1 MKVDAYEKFFMWGVG
16 VVLVAFFA
24 STAIAAFG
32 SAIHPP
38 SHVETIDPTKIFTDA
53 RFRPTGV
60 SVDPQGRV
68 HARIVGMTFAWMPN
82 EMTLPA
88 ETPVTFHITALDVV
102 HGFQIVRTNGQSM
115 AIPGYIAQFTTR
127 FDAGEYLVVC
137 NEYCGV
143 GHHQMAAKMHVVPKD
158 VWQAPP
164 MSASTGA
171 SPVARNAGQGGDHG
185 RH

>member
-16 VVLVAFFA
+16 VVLAAFFA
-24 STAIAAFG
+24 STAVAAFG
-32 SAIHPP
+32 GAIHPP

-88 ETPVTFHITALDVV
+88 QTPITFHITALDVV

-115 AIPGYIAQFTTR
+115 AIPGYIAQFTTT
-127 FDAGEYLVVC
+127 FNAGEYLVVC

-143 GHHQMAAKMHVVPKD
+143 GHHQMAAKMRVVPKD
-158 VWQAPP
+158 TWQAPP
-164 MSASTGA
+164 PTASAGA
-171 SPVARNAGQGGDHG
+171 SPVAQHTGETGDHG